1 MIVITIGLSL
11 NFILKEVTKS
21 KHPVDN
27 SMSLFERVNTN
38 KENNSESNNTAET
51 IKIDEA
57 TYSTIETISLQDFER
72 KVLAKEDMNVIVSSS
87 TCYYCLAFEPIVHEV
102 LTELGK
108 KVYRINTYALNDED
122 LKTFRSYYP
131 YTTTPTIFTTKDG
144 NIKNELVGAR
154 NKEKFMEW
162 AKDNLN

>member
-1 MIVITIGLSL
+1 MLLSCTQEDSP
-11 NFILKEVTKS
+11 K
-21 KHPVDN
+21 
-27 SMSLFERVNTN
+27 M
-38 KENNSESNNTAET
+38 
-51 IKIDEA
+51 KIDEGPA
-57 TYSTIETISLQDFER
+57 IPITIETISLQDFER

-108 KVYRINTYALNDED
+108 KVYRINTYVLNDED

-144 NIKNELVGAR
+144 FSHRISFWWRKTTLSRSVYTCYG
-154 NKEKFMEW
+154 
-162 AKDNLN
+162 